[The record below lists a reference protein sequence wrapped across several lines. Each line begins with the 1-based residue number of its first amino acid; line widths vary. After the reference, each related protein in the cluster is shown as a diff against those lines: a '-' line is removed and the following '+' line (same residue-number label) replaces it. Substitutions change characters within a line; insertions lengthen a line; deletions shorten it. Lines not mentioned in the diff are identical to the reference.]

1 MRHVLAT
8 VAGVVA
14 LVALS
19 LPAAAQTPQLSGE
32 EIAARIGGRTF
43 TGQTPQGDV
52 YVETVH
58 GRRRDRGAMERLGP
72 LRRLV
77 VGRGRHDV
85 LRLPPARPRP
95 AGCSFVT
102 LEDGVASYRDGQG
115 QLVSTMRLAR

>member
-52 YVETVH
+52 YVETYTAA
-58 GRRRDRGAMERLGP
+58 GAIEGLWNG
-72 LRRLV
+72 LV
-77 VGRGRHDV
+77 PYGGSWWVEGDTMCFDYPGA
-85 LRLPPARPRP
+85 PEAG
-95 AGCSFVT
+95 GCSFVT